1 MDTRNV
7 NSSNA
12 LSGDDLDAL
21 NAQLDATDVDAA
33 VPFQPLVLVDLAAA
47 QREHDEQ
54 LALDIEASDRFVP
67 APGRVRVDCAWLLAA
82 LASRA
87 LLARVAAAAA
97 ALAVAGQAEPASS
110 SSHSRDAAPPQQHA
124 GPGGHSTPH
133 LCLAPRLDDEDP
145 ARA

>member
-12 LSGDDLDAL
+12 LSDDDIASV
-21 NAQLDATDVDAA
+21 NAQLDAADVDAA
-33 VPFQPLVLVDLAAA
+33 VPFQPLVLVDLVAA
-47 QREHDEQ
+47 QREHDDQ

-87 LLARVAAAAA
+87 LLARAAAAA
-97 ALAVAGQAEPASS
+97 ALAASTKAEPDSATAS
-110 SSHSRDAAPPQQHA
+110 HHGDGQPPTPHA
-124 GPGGHSTPH
+124 GPGGHATPH
-133 LCLAPRLDDEDP
+133 IALTHRIQDEDP